1 MLLKKKKKSNSCSV
15 VGYIFLSCRMLSC
28 IHCEVLLIVYNSKW
42 RLLFIGYFTN
52 KVEIAQHGSTL
63 LLSLEL
69 MFHLCWFK
77 CWIYMQV
84 LEKVQ
89 VVTPQEMNFLCF
101 SFNGCSLTSIL
112 IVGNMHSFSVLLTN
126 GIRTMIYLVF
136 FLYAAKPKCI
146 PGLNFVRM
154 LGGMS

>member
-1 MLLKKKKKSNSCSV
+1 
-15 VGYIFLSCRMLSC
+15 
-28 IHCEVLLIVYNSKW
+28 
-42 RLLFIGYFTN
+42 
-52 KVEIAQHGSTL
+52 
-63 LLSLEL
+63 
-69 MFHLCWFK
+69 
-77 CWIYMQV
+77 MQV

-101 SFNGCSLTSIL
+101 SFNGGSLTSIL
-112 IVGNMHSFSVLLTN
+112 IVGNMHFFSVLLTN